1 MSDQNKARRNETC
14 NEVSIG
20 NSTTRHPDRP
30 TNELPRTIEMLAIRA
45 LKPAA
50 GNARTHSKKQVQ
62 EVAASVKRFG
72 FVNPLIA
79 DDFGRI
85 VAGHARYEAAKVLGL
100 KQVPVIRLRHLN
112 DTEIRA
118 YRLADNKL
126 AQKAGWDREIL
137 FEELTEL
144 QVALPEIGLGLE
156 ITGFES
162 AEIDSIAADLA
173 NDSSAAPEEI
183 PQLEDLAVA
192 KEGDLY
198 VMGNHRLIAGDAREQ
213 KTYSRLIQSQRA
225 TMAFLDPPY
234 NVKINGHVG
243 GRGRIKHREFIHAS
257 GEMTPDQYIAFLKT
271 TLGLCARHLV
281 DGGIGFISMDWRHS
295 PELFEAGA
303 ATFDE
308 LKNICVWV
316 KATPGQGTFYR
327 SQHEF
332 VFVYKKGIAPHL
344 NTFELGQYGRL
355 RTNVWNYP
363 GANSFR
369 AGRRKN

>member
-144 QVALPEIGLGLE
+144 QPSLSGALFFIW
-156 ITGFES
+156 
-162 AEIDSIAADLA
+162 
-173 NDSSAAPEEI
+173 
-183 PQLEDLAVA
+183 
-192 KEGDLY
+192 
-198 VMGNHRLIAGDAREQ
+198 H
-213 KTYSRLIQSQRA
+213 SRRIC
-225 TMAFLDPPY
+225 T
-234 NVKINGHVG
+234 HV
-243 GRGRIKHREFIHAS
+243 
-257 GEMTPDQYIAFLKT
+257 
-271 TLGLCARHLV
+271 
-281 DGGIGFISMDWRHS
+281 
-295 PELFEAGA
+295 
-303 ATFDE
+303 
-308 LKNICVWV
+308 
-316 KATPGQGTFYR
+316 
-327 SQHEF
+327 
-332 VFVYKKGIAPHL
+332 
-344 NTFELGQYGRL
+344 
-355 RTNVWNYP
+355 
-363 GANSFR
+363 
-369 AGRRKN
+369 